1 MSFSFVQIHTMIV
14 ETPVTASSSIRVLQ
28 TLVKSKSDEFWSIR
42 SCGGLGPFGPL
53 PLRLVAPDHG
63 DKLVQLGLALLV
75 IAEVFLSS
83 LRASSHDGP
92 QFGLDNETLLL
103 RPGNSR
109 VRQRESQARQQ
120 QRGEQHG
127 CSGSGRSA
135 LLNTTIYPI
144 LLILLIVI
152 LVYGQV

>member
-14 ETPVTASSSIRVLQ
+14 ETPIAASSSIRVLQ

-92 QFGLDNETLLL
+92 KLGLDNETLLL
-103 RPGNSR
+103 RPGNPG

-120 QRGEQHG
+120 QGGEQHG
-127 CSGSGRSA
+127 CSGSGRST

>member
-1 MSFSFVQIHTMIV
+1 MSSYKLQIHTMIV
-14 ETPVTASSSIRVLQ
+14 ETPIAASSSIRVLQ
-28 TLVKSKSDEFWSIR
+28 TLVKSKSDELWSIR

-92 QFGLDNETLLL
+92 KLGLDNETLLL

-135 LLNTTIYPI
+135 LLNTTIYPL